1 MMYLGG
7 HYSAATTFD
16 RGLVLDLYGI
26 NSFAEDIE
34 KRMLQLSTN
43 STNVWQFIYFYLF
56 IFPVISQS
64 FCLSFFYIFQMWLL
78 LLHLFYLYTDFISF
92 KMNEFVFG
100 SSEHFYAGI
109 KPSF

>member
-34 KRMLQLSTN
+34 KKMLQLSTN
-43 STNVWQFIYFYLF
+43 STSVCQY
-56 IFPVISQS
+56 
-64 FCLSFFYIFQMWLL
+64 
-78 LLHLFYLYTDFISF
+78 FISF
-92 KMNEFVFG
+92 LYLLLSCN
-100 SSEHFYAGI
+100 
-109 KPSF
+109 

>member
-43 STNVWQFIYFYLF
+43 STNV
-56 IFPVISQS
+56 
-64 FCLSFFYIFQMWLL
+64 
-78 LLHLFYLYTDFISF
+78 
-92 KMNEFVFG
+92 
-100 SSEHFYAGI
+100 
-109 KPSF
+109 